1 MKIGVAIA
9 VMNRTDRVFPCVQ
22 SWLASPLVDT
32 ITLVDWSSEQEVYLE
47 PSLNGLLTHPKIRM
61 INVVG
66 ETSFIGIAHSYNL
79 AVKYTDAD
87 LIVKADIDHV
97 LKLDKFILE
106 CREACRTGYLRG
118 DADSYMG
125 LCAFT
130 KNDFNIVG
138 RYDERLK
145 GWGYDDN
152 SLYARLIKRG
162 RQAYYYQA
170 AKQYVYHIPHSD
182 HMRTANYPIRNILL
196 SQLRNII
203 VSSQNSISKES
214 EYDIIRS
221 QDNYL
226 QVKRI
231 V

>member
-9 VMNRTDRVFPCVQ
+9 VMNRTDRVLPCVK

-32 ITLVDWSSEQEVYLE
+32 ITLVDWSSKQEVYFE
-47 PSLNGLLTHPKIRM
+47 PSLNRLLMHPKIR
-61 INVVG
+61 ILNVVG

-79 AVKYTDAD
+79 AIKYTDAD
-87 LIVKADIDHV
+87 MIVKADIDHV
-97 LKLDKFILE
+97 LKQDEFILE

-118 DADSYMG
+118 DSDSYMG

-130 KNDFNIVG
+130 KNDFNTVG

-162 RQAYYYQA
+162 LQAYYYQA

-182 HMRTANYPIRNILL
+182 HMRTVNYPIKNMSL
-196 SQLRNII
+196 SQMRNII
-203 VSSQNSISKES
+203 VSSQSSISKES
-214 EYDIIRS
+214 EYEIICN

>member
-9 VMNRTDRVFPCVQ
+9 VMNRTDRVLPCVE

-32 ITLVDWSSEQEVYLE
+32 ITLVDWSSTHEVYHE
-47 PSLNGLLTHPKIRM
+47 PGLNGLLTHPKIRM

-79 AVKYTDAD
+79 AIKYTDAD
-87 LIVKADIDHV
+87 MIVKADIDHV
-97 LKLDKFILE
+97 LLDNSFILE
-106 CREACRTGYLRG
+106 CNEACRTGFLRG
-118 DADSYMG
+118 DVDSYFG

-130 KNDFNIVG
+130 KSDFNTVG

-162 RQAYYYQA
+162 IQPYYYQT
-170 AKQYVYHIPHSD
+170 AKQYVYHIPHSN
-182 HMRTANYPIRNILL
+182 HMRTANYPIKNISL
-196 SQLRNII
+196 SQKRNII
-203 VSSQNSISKES
+203 VSSQSSLSGES
-214 EYDIIRS
+214 EYKIIRS
-221 QDNYL
+221 QANYL
-226 QVKRI
+226 QLKRI